1 YSIQALWTAAHLNRP
16 ITYVIPNNQGYKIIK
31 QRLMSFRGTDKY
43 IGMDLTHPTIDY
55 VKLAESMGVP
65 AIRIHDPAEL
75 NAAIRLATRSNK
87 TNLIEVMMSPD
98 INT

>member
-1 YSIQALWTAAHLNRP
+1 
-16 ITYVIPNNQGYKIIK
+16 
-31 QRLMSFRGTDKY
+31 MSFRGIDKY

-65 AIRIHDPAEL
+65 AIRIHDPADL
-75 NAAIRLATRSNK
+75 NDAIRLATRSNK